1 MSIDNLLRIEITLSN
16 IYYRLLMLE
25 IYGEVESGEYTT
37 NLKMLLNIL
46 KEESKIL
53 DSYTIEEL
61 EVIKEIIT
69 GKRIETNID
78 NIFIRRKYYEKDRSY
93 MYSRLSIHFGFRTGN
108 SQRKATNDQ
117 AGVTYY

>member
-46 KEESKIL
+46 KKVGKSKYML
-53 DSYTIEEL
+53 DLFTMMHI
-61 EVIKEIIT
+61 
-69 GKRIETNID
+69 
-78 NIFIRRKYYEKDRSY
+78 
-93 MYSRLSIHFGFRTGN
+93 
-108 SQRKATNDQ
+108 
-117 AGVTYY
+117 

>member
-78 NIFIRRKYYEKDRSY
+78 NIFISDIINRLEKIEDKEERKKQID
-93 MYSRLSIHFGFRTGN
+93 YSVKQKVITQEEADKL
-108 SQRKATNDQ
+108 
-117 AGVTYY
+117 Y